1 MPLRPGDVVVVPFPY
16 SDHLAGKRRPAVVV
30 SSATLEQDHGLVWV
44 AMIIVLIRVLLS
56 PHQTGKAVAQLSILS
71 GGFLLTT
78 VLGPMILSGSGNL
91 STFHSGSSAHS
102 ILDRADTIAVPDIGQ
117 QEASQ

>member
-44 AMIIVLIRVLLS
+44 AMITSTPAIWPHDIPVSDLRSAGLPVKCVVRPAKVATISAARIVRKCGVLS
-56 PHQTGKAVAQLSILS
+56 AGDWRNAKAQLLRN
-71 GGFLLTT
+71 
-78 VLGPMILSGSGNL
+78 LG
-91 STFHSGSSAHS
+91 
-102 ILDRADTIAVPDIGQ
+102 
-117 QEASQ
+117 